1 MTDLICRA
9 SCARAYR
16 LGASLGLGQYF
27 ERNLYLTG
35 NAAAY
40 SVEVGA
46 SFVGIDSYNIDDT
59 ENSSRP
65 AHSQLL
71 HANIP
76 ICEHVRNLESLPDS
90 VFQVHAVPT
99 KVKECRSC
107 PVRAYAV
114 LGL

>member
-1 MTDLICRA
+1 M
-9 SCARAYR
+9 
-16 LGASLGLGQYF
+16 GASLGPDQYL

-40 SVEVGA
+40 SVDAGA
-46 SFVGIDSYNIDDT
+46 NFVGIDSYNIDDT
-59 ENSSRP
+59 ENSSHP

-90 VFQVHAVPT
+90 GFQVHAVPT
-99 KVKECRSC
+99 KVKECGSI